1 MPPFTLVQYTYK
13 TSSNAQFQQGRQSV
27 LLTEKKMMTQH
38 TPLDFVHASKYPQ
51 QTAEFKHSIIYSH
64 S

>member
-1 MPPFTLVQYTYK
+1 MSPFTVVHHTYK
-13 TSSNAQFQQGRQSV
+13 TSSNAQFQQGWQRV

-38 TPLDFVHASKYPQ
+38 TALDFVHASKYPQ